1 MAFEAKNVMSKKFIM
16 KLVEL
21 FFVFIVFL
29 LFRVGQNG
37 DAFYWGTGAA
47 AISERAE
54 NDLIFGILTSV
65 GYFYI
70 TIVLMVGIALGDR
83 QKFTLLLFNSFGFLF
98 YLSLGSE
105 HISVNSDRPTDKP
118 RANAMGAMAILTSF
132 TFLVDSVFSVLDVM
146 NED

>member
-1 MAFEAKNVMSKKFIM
+1 M
-16 KLVEL
+16 
-21 FFVFIVFL
+21 

-83 QKFTLLLFNSFGFLF
+83 QKFTVMTDNLSSTDYPIFSF
-98 YLSLGSE
+98 YSSIHLGSSS
-105 HISVNSDRPTDKP
+105 IYP
-118 RANAMGAMAILTSF
+118 
-132 TFLVDSVFSVLDVM
+132 
-146 NED
+146 